1 MAKIVDFKGSN
12 PKQKNEQIGFNV
24 DPTKLQTVSC
34 PNCNGIFFEERMM
47 FKELP
52 AIQSPT
58 GQASMIPIPVVICSE
73 CGTVHPKFVPKGLFN
88 DVEEKKQ

>member
-1 MAKIVDFKGSN
+1 
-12 PKQKNEQIGFNV
+12 
-24 DPTKLQTVSC
+24 
-34 PNCNGIFFEERMM
+34 M

-88 DVEEKKQ
+88 DVEEKK

>member
-1 MAKIVDFKGSN
+1 
-12 PKQKNEQIGFNV
+12 
-24 DPTKLQTVSC
+24 
-34 PNCNGIFFEERMM
+34 M

-73 CGTVHPKFVPKGLFN
+73 CGTVHPNIVNITYGRDVGYKIEQEVFDEKIHSISATKIRKEMGL
-88 DVEEKKQ
+88 K